1 MRFYIGIDDTDNLE
15 TRGTGFRCRE
25 LAALL
30 VTKELGDVIG
40 ISRHQLLF
48 DRRIPYTSHNSS
60 GCIEIETENIPE
72 VTDVSRQYL
81 LENGADGS
89 DVGLCIAE
97 AENLPEEILQWGLN
111 AKKEILTKPAA
122 ANLAKQHHILLEGL
136 TGTHDGIIGALA
148 AVGLRKSGNDG
159 RYVWVKGKELR
170 ELTESVFTI
179 SELKKITL
187 LESVTDL
194 QGQKIPDHE
203 KIYTGDWYR
212 PVLKN
217 NQITIFAE
225 AIKGK
230 TDYEWSV
237 LSKEHIKRISD

>member
-15 TRGTGFRCRE
+15 SRGTGFRCRE
-25 LAALL
+25 LASIL
-30 VTKELGDVIG
+30 VAKDLCDVIG
-40 ISRHQLLF
+40 ITRHQLLF

-60 GCIEIETENIPE
+60 GCLEIETENIIT
-72 VTDVSRQYL
+72 VSDFSRQYL
-81 LENGADGS
+81 IENGADGS

-97 AENLPEEILQWGLN
+97 AKKIPDELIEWGIS
-111 AKKEILTKPAA
+111 AKKIILVKSVAEK
-122 ANLAKQHHILLEGL
+122 LAQKNNIFLEGL

-159 RYVWVKGKELR
+159 RFVWVKGRELR
-170 ELTESVFTI
+170 ELTNKIYSI
-179 SELKKITL
+179 GDLKKITIL
-187 LESVTDL
+187 DAAVDL
-194 QGQKIPDHE
+194 DGNQIPDSN
-203 KIYTGDWYR
+203 KIYTGEWYR

-225 AIKGK
+225 SINGK

-237 LSKEHIKRISD
+237 LSKEQLKSISD

>member
-25 LAALL
+25 LASLL
-30 VTKELGDVIG
+30 IAHGLADVIG

-60 GCIEIETENIPE
+60 GCLEIETESISQ
-72 VTDVSRQYL
+72 VTDFSRKYL
-81 LENGADGS
+81 LENAADGS

-97 AENLPEEILQWGLN
+97 AKNIQSEVMQWGVN
-111 AKKEILTKPAA
+111 AKKEILTKDAA
-122 ANLAKQHHILLEGL
+122 YHLALKNNILLEGL
-136 TGTHDGIIGALA
+136 TGTKDGIIGSLA

-170 ELTESVFTI
+170 ELTGTI
-179 SELKKITL
+179 FCIGDLKKITL
-187 LESVTDL
+187 LDAVRDL
-194 QGQKIPDHE
+194 DGNKISDNE
-203 KIYTGDWYR
+203 RIFTGEWYR

-217 NQITIFAE
+217 NEITIFAE
-225 AIKGK
+225 AIKHK
-230 TDYEWSV
+230 TEYEWSV

>member
-1 MRFYIGIDDTDNLE
+1 MRYFIGIDDTDNLE

-25 LAALL
+25 LASLL
-30 VTKELGDVIG
+30 IAQGLGDVIG

-60 GCIEIETENIPE
+60 GCIEIETENISL
-72 VTDVSRQYL
+72 VTDITRQYL
-81 LENGADGS
+81 LDNGADGS
-89 DVGLCIAE
+89 DVGFCIAE
-97 AENLPEEILQWGLN
+97 AENLPEEILQWGLS
-111 AKKEILTKPAA
+111 AKKEILIRPAA
-122 ANLAKQHHILLEGL
+122 AELAKKNHILLEGL

-148 AVGLRKSGNDG
+148 AIGLRKSGNDG

-170 ELTESVFTI
+170 ELTGTVFTI
-179 SELKKITL
+179 ESLKKITL
-187 LESVTDL
+187 LESVMDL
-194 QGQKIPDHE
+194 QGKTISDTE
-203 KIYTGDWYR
+203 KIYTGEWYR

-225 AIKGK
+225 AINGK

>member
-30 VTKELGDVIG
+30 VTKGMADVIG

-60 GCIEIETENIPE
+60 GCLEIETSDISS
-72 VTDVSRQYL
+72 VSDISRQYL
-81 LENGADGS
+81 IENGADGS
-89 DVGLCIAE
+89 DVGLCIVE
-97 AENLPEEILQWGLN
+97 ANKITTEVLQWGLN
-111 AKKEILTKPAA
+111 AKKEILTQIGAK
-122 ANLAKQHHILLEGL
+122 NLAKKHNIFLEGL
-136 TGTHDGIIGALA
+136 TGTYDGIIGALA

-159 RYVWVKGKELR
+159 RYVWIKGKELR
-170 ELTESVFTI
+170 ELTNTVFVI
-179 SELKKITL
+179 EELKKITL
-187 LESVTDL
+187 LESVSDL
-194 QGQKIPDHE
+194 QGNPISNEDKIF
-203 KIYTGDWYR
+203 TSDWYR

-225 AIKGK
+225 AIKGN

>member
-30 VTKELGDVIG
+30 ISTGLGDVIG

-60 GCIEIETENIPE
+60 GCIEIETDNISE
-72 VTDVSRQYL
+72 VTVTSRKYL
-81 LENGADGS
+81 TENGADGS
-89 DVGLCIAE
+89 DVGLCIA
-97 AENLPEEILQWGLN
+97 AADILPDEVLNWGLK
-111 AKKEILTKPAA
+111 AKKEILTKQDA
-122 ANLAKQHHILLEGL
+122 LLISQKHKILLEGL

-148 AVGLRKSGNDG
+148 ATGLRKSGNDG

-170 ELTESVFTI
+170 ELTESVFI
-179 SELKKITL
+179 IGELKKITL
-187 LESVTDL
+187 LDSVTALSGEVISD
-194 QGQKIPDHE
+194 KE
-203 KIYTGDWYR
+203 KIYTGEWYR

-225 AIKGK
+225 AINGK
-230 TDYEWSV
+230 KDYEWSV

>member
-1 MRFYIGIDDTDNLE
+1 MRLYIGIDDTDNLE

-30 VTKELGDVIG
+30 VSEGYGDVIG

-60 GCIEIETENIPE
+60 GCIEIETEKITA
-72 VTDVSRQYL
+72 VTNVARQYL
-81 LENGADGS
+81 IENGAPGS
-89 DVGLCIAE
+89 DVGLCIIE
-97 AENLPEEILQWGLN
+97 ADKISQEVLQWGLN
-111 AKKEILTKPAA
+111 AKKEILTQSGAK
-122 ANLAKQHHILLEGL
+122 NLAQKHNIFLEGL
-136 TGTHDGIIGALA
+136 TGTHDGIIGSLA

-170 ELTESVFTI
+170 ELTNTIFTI
-179 SELKKITL
+179 EELKKITL
-187 LESVTDL
+187 LQAVTDL
-194 QGQKIPDHE
+194 EGNPISDKDKIFTAE
-203 KIYTGDWYR
+203 WYR

-217 NQITIFAE
+217 NRITIFAE
-225 AIKGK
+225 SIKDNN
-230 TDYEWSV
+230 DYEWSV

>member
-25 LAALL
+25 LASFL
-30 VTKELGDVIG
+30 VSKGLGDVIG

-48 DRRIPYTSHNSS
+48 DCRIPYTSHNSS
-60 GCIEIETENIPE
+60 GCLEIETDNISS
-72 VTDVSRQYL
+72 VTDFAQQYL
-81 LENGADGS
+81 IENGADGS
-89 DVGLCIAE
+89 DVGLCIAD
-97 AENLPEEILQWGLN
+97 AEKLSTDVLNWGLN
-111 AKKEILTKPAA
+111 AKKIILTKAA
-122 ANLAKQHHILLEGL
+122 AENLAKENNILLEGL

-159 RYVWVKGKELR
+159 RYVWIKGIELR
-170 ELTESVFTI
+170 ELTNTI
-179 SELKKITL
+179 FPIRELKKITIL
-187 LESVTDL
+187 DSVIDL
-194 QGQKIPDHE
+194 YGNKIPDN
-203 KIYTGDWYR
+203 KNIYTGEWYR

-225 AIKGK
+225 AIKGN

>member
-15 TRGTGFRCRE
+15 SRGTGFRCRE

-30 VTKELGDVIG
+30 IAKGLGDVIG

-48 DRRIPYTSHNSS
+48 DKRIPYTSHNSS
-60 GCIEIETENIPE
+60 GCIEIETENISK
-72 VTDVSRQYL
+72 VTDISRQYL
-81 LENGADGS
+81 IENGAEGS

-97 AENLPEEILQWGLN
+97 AEKISTDVIQWGLN
-111 AKKEILTKPAA
+111 AKKEILTKPDAV
-122 ANLAKQHHILLEGL
+122 NLAKQNNILLEGL
-136 TGTHDGIIGALA
+136 TGTQDGIIGALA

-170 ELTESVFTI
+170 ELTETVFTI
-179 SELKKITL
+179 EALKKITL
-187 LESVTDL
+187 LESVINL
-194 QGQKIPDHE
+194 QGDTISDNE
-203 KIYTGDWYR
+203 KIYTGEWYR

-225 AIKGK
+225 AINGK

>member
-25 LAALL
+25 LAASL
-30 VTKELGDVIG
+30 VSNGYGDVIG

-60 GCIEIETENIPE
+60 GCIEIETEKISTVIE
-72 VTDVSRQYL
+72 ISRQYL
-81 LENGADGS
+81 LENGAIGS
-89 DVGLCIAE
+89 DVGLCVAE
-97 AENLPEEILQWGLN
+97 ADNISTEVIHWGSN
-111 AKKEILTKPAA
+111 AKKIILNKVDAIKL
-122 ANLAKQHHILLEGL
+122 ANQNNIFLEGL

-170 ELTESVFTI
+170 ELTGTIFTI
-179 SELKKITL
+179 EDLKKITKL
-187 LESVTDL
+187 DSVCDL
-194 QGQKIPDHE
+194 QGNIIPDNE
-203 KIYTGDWYR
+203 KIYTSEWYR

-225 AIKGK
+225 PKKGDN
-230 TDYEWSV
+230 DYEWSV
-237 LSKEHIKRISD
+237 LSKEHIKSISD

>member
-1 MRFYIGIDDTDNLE
+1 MRYFIGIDDTDNIE
-15 TRGTGFRCRE
+15 SRGTGFRCRE

-30 VTKELGDVIG
+30 VSKELGDVIG

-60 GCIEIETENIPE
+60 GCIEIETENISSI
-72 VTDVSRQYL
+72 TDISRQYL

-89 DVGLCIAE
+89 DVGLCIAV
-97 AENLPEEILQWGLN
+97 AEKITAEVMNWGLN
-111 AKKEILTKPAA
+111 AKKEILNKPDAD
-122 ANLAKQHHILLEGL
+122 NLAKQNNILLEGL
-136 TGTHDGIIGALA
+136 TGTQDGIIGALA

-179 SELKKITL
+179 EELKKITL
-187 LESVTDL
+187 LDSVRDL
-194 QGQKIPDHE
+194 NGNTIPDKE
-203 KIYTGDWYR
+203 KIYTGEWYR

-230 TDYEWSV
+230 TDYGWSV
-237 LSKEHIKRISD
+237 VSKEHIKRISD